1 MAQPIRKFDVCVNI
15 AKEGAE
21 KAVWRTVGDI
31 AEWQN
36 ENETNL
42 SIQMYAMPEL
52 KVFVQKPRES
62 VPQNAPLDTHNSE
75 ASEIDISDI
84 PWDKK

>member
-52 KVFVQKPRES
+52 KVFKQKPRES
-62 VPQNAPLDTHNSE
+62 VPQNAPISRTSE
-75 ASEIDISDI
+75 DEISVENI
-84 PWDKK
+84 PF